1 MQGAV
6 IIDEVTWI
14 DSPRPPNMC
23 EASRACF
30 VGRFRRC
37 SFKRRVTSP
46 LRTWFDV
53 VMSNATNILEMDVVD
68 APVRENPSRR
78 LPQYLAAI
86 AATLTAFCA
95 GTALGWTSP
104 AIPILQHDP
113 AGNGGLTPEEASW
126 TGALLSLGAVL
137 GAPLTGYL
145 MGRYGRK
152 KAVLALGVPF
162 AVSFIMNL
170 VTGGSPLWL
179 YVARLVAGMGLGGV
193 VIAAPIYVT
202 EIAEDSIRGELGGI
216 LQIMFNLGIL
226 FVYSVGASESYNV
239 LNLSCLAIPLIFLAA
254 FLWMPETPH
263 FYLATHQKSR
273 AASSLQWLRGAR
285 RDVTY
290 ELNALQLAVEESARN
305 RGSFKDLVSSQASR
319 KALLISMGL
328 VAFQQLSGISVVLF
342 FTQSIFHD
350 AGSSLSPTLCTILV
364 GLVMV
369 LAAYVG
375 SQLVD
380 RAGRKIL
387 LLVSGVF
394 MFLSLFTLGLY
405 FFFLERNY
413 DLKRLG
419 WLPLVSVVVYIVTYV
434 LGFAPLPWTV
444 MAEILP
450 ANVKSVGGSIVSA
463 FCWALSFVLAN
474 ALVVLSST
482 AEDEDIEFRI
492 SVGNTASTGNLETP
506 GIEAGTSVS
515 VGRSSYHWTFRAPR
529 TLLPTFAWRK
539 GGKPFVKNT
548 RTGSRHDLPP
558 VIIGRLVYCESD
570 ALDYAATEVDRVN
583 CSHLLDRAFVDQ
595 VSMELLVMA
604 CRAVIA
610 DGRSSLGQPDPA
622 WIDIP
627 HPLDTRETSRAY
639 FGGQLHQCNF

>member
-1 MQGAV
+1 MV
-6 IIDEVTWI
+6 
-14 DSPRPPNMC
+14 
-23 EASRACF
+23 
-30 VGRFRRC
+30 
-37 SFKRRVTSP
+37 K
-46 LRTWFDV
+46 
-53 VMSNATNILEMDVVD
+53 SNATNILEMDVVD

-86 AATLTAFCA
+86 AGIGEVELEEMNPHLRGGRVENHLGKTTPGSPDRDSNLDLPVLSGRAQHDKQPTLTAFCA
-95 GTALGWTSP
+95 GTTLGWTSP
-104 AIPILQHDP
+104 AIPILLNDP

-126 TGALLSLGAVL
+126 TGALLALGAVL
-137 GAPLTGYL
+137 GAPPTGYL

-162 AVSFIMNL
+162 AVSFIMIL

-179 YVARLVAGMGLGGV
+179 YVARLLAGMGLGGV
-193 VIAAPIYVT
+193 VVAAPIYVT

-305 RGSFKDLVSSQASR
+305 RGSFNDLVSSQASR

-328 VAFQQLSGISVVLF
+328 VAFQQLSGICVVLF

-369 LAAYVG
+369 LAACVG

-413 DLKRLG
+413 DLKRIG
-419 WLPLVSVVVYIVTYV
+419 WLPLVSVVVYIITYV
-434 LGFAPLPWTV
+434 LGFGPLPWTV

-463 FCWALSFVLAN
+463 FCWALSFIVCKLFVS
-474 ALVVLSST
+474 LVGLMGSSLVFWLFGFFCVVAT
-482 AEDEDIEFRI
+482 LF
-492 SVGNTASTGNLETP
+492 VFCCVPETK
-506 GIEAGTSVS
+506 
-515 VGRSSYHWTFRAPR
+515 GRS
-529 TLLPTFAWRK
+529 LQQIQDELVGIRK
-539 GGKPFVKNT
+539 KTNPLQNDK
-548 RTGSRHDLPP
+548 
-558 VIIGRLVYCESD
+558 VI
-570 ALDYAATEVDRVN
+570 
-583 CSHLLDRAFVDQ
+583 
-595 VSMELLVMA
+595 
-604 CRAVIA
+604 
-610 DGRSSLGQPDPA
+610 
-622 WIDIP
+622 
-627 HPLDTRETSRAY
+627 
-639 FGGQLHQCNF
+639 